1 MPSMKLPA
9 PAILLSLLA
18 LAPAAG
24 AAAIEGD
31 YLEARTA
38 DVYTG
43 PCFANGEVN
52 LAGKDAVLAWHV
64 RRGAWNGTA
73 LDGLSV
79 VAVVRASATLGD
91 PDANP
96 LPARALVIVDARATA
111 AQREALAAL
120 ARDLGGDLIRDVV
133 RIDVESIDAS
143 FDGPAIATLR
153 AGDAVEVRT
162 RALAH
167 CDLHC
172 GNEEVFYPPLTSVEN
187 AVPAVSV
194 VQAFRGEG
202 LGSTWAASDKR
213 SAFLATFSR

>member
-9 PAILLSLLA
+9 LAILLSLA
-18 LAPAAG
+18 IAPAAR
-24 AAAIEGD
+24 AETIEGD
-31 YLEARTA
+31 YLETRTA

-52 LAGKDAVLAWHV
+52 LAGKDAVLAWRV

-96 LPARALVIVDARATA
+96 LPARALLIVDARATA

-133 RIDVESIDAS
+133 RIDAESIEAS